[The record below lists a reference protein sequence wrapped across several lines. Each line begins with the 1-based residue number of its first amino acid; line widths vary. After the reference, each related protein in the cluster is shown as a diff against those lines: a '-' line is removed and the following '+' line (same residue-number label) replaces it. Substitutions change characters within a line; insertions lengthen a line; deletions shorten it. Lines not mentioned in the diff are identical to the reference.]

1 MPAVE
6 PKLRDYAKEDFERL
20 WSLDQECFPPGIAY
34 SKAEL
39 MHYIRRERAFTI
51 VAEVEKEIGGF
62 VIGEYIR
69 QRGHLITLDVSTSF
83 RRKGLGSKLMIAAEL
98 RMAERGC
105 SVVFLETA
113 VNNLNAISFYKA
125 HEYAVLKTI
134 PRYYE
139 GKLDALLMG
148 KKITAHAAAST
159 SET

>member
-1 MPAVE
+1 MRAVE
-6 PKLRDYAKEDFERL
+6 PTLRSYAKDDFERL
-20 WSLDQECFPPGIAY
+20 WALDQECFPPGIAY

-39 MHYIRRERAFTI
+39 MHYVRRERAFTI
-51 VAEVEKEIGGF
+51 IADVQKDIAGF

-69 QRGHLITLDVSTSF
+69 QRGHLITLDVRDSF
-83 RRKGLGSKLMIAAEL
+83 RRQGIGSKLMAAAEQL
-98 RMAERGC
+98 LAEQGC

-125 HEYAVLKTI
+125 HEYVVLKTI

-148 KKITAHAAAST
+148 KKITAKAVATT
-159 SET
+159 SKA